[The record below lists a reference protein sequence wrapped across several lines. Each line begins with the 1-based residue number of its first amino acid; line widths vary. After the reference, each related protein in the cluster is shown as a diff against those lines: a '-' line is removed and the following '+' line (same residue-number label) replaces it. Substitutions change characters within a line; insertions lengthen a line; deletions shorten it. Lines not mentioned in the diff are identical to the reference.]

1 MKQEEKW
8 MEQLASHT
16 TKAPEDLADRVM
28 DELAVRRQ
36 AAIRRRSFF
45 WPQDAQWIP
54 PAFAGALATLLVV
67 FGLQYLH
74 PTNLPSKSA
83 PAEQLR
89 TAATTIHFELHAP
102 GADRVELVGSFNDWK
117 PGNIVLQGPDASGH
131 WTADL
136 TLPEGRYEYGF
147 LVDGERWVADP
158 KATIQRP
165 DGFGRINTVIEVY
178 ENDHA

>member
-8 MEQLASHT
+8 MEQLASHP
-16 TKAPEDLADRVM
+16 TKAPEDLVERVM
-28 DELAVRRQ
+28 DELALRRQ
-36 AAIRRRSFF
+36 LAMRKRSAF
-45 WPQDAQWIP
+45 WPQSVQWIP
-54 PAFAGALATLLVV
+54 PAFAGALATLLIV

-74 PTNLPSKSA
+74 PTDSSLKNPPPEVA
-83 PAEQLR
+83 Q
-89 TAATTIHFELHAP
+89 TATTIHFELHAP

-117 PGNIVLQGPDASGH
+117 PGNIVLHGPDASGH

-158 KATIQRP
+158 NATIQRP